1 MGHHRDPEREPVYD
15 RPEKLVA
22 ALEAGLRR
30 LETDHVDVYFCH
42 IWWDKPEE
50 TEAPPENL
58 LFADLGLRSIPHPHR
73 LLARRVISER
83 QDRFFLSGEGM
94 SEVLLREDLLYPLP
108 DLFFVHAASMRIRH
122 LVCKPSLVPAGDRS
136 SGLGAHLKVGGGRIP

>member
-50 TEAPPENL
+50 TEAPPGNL

-73 LLARRVISER
+73 LLARRVISKR
-83 QDRFFLSGEGM
+83 RDHFFSSGEGM

-108 DLFFVHAASMRIRH
+108 DLFFVHAASMRLRH
-122 LVCKPSLVPAGDRS
+122 PARKPFLVPAGDRS
-136 SGLGAHLKVGGGRIP
+136 SA